1 MSWEKKTQGTKQ
13 RLFLGK
19 KKKNPEASLRKSSI
33 SPGELSPIDFADEVL
48 ESLGPVQSLLW
59 KLQP

>member
-1 MSWEKKTQGTKQ
+1 MSWEKKLKALN
-13 RLFLGK
+13 RDCFLE

-33 SPGELSPIDFADEVL
+33 SPRELSPIDFADEVL

>member
-1 MSWEKKTQGTKQ
+1 MSWGKKTQGTKQ
-13 RLFLGK
+13 RLFLG

>member
-1 MSWEKKTQGTKQ
+1 MSWEKKLKALN
-13 RLFLGK
+13 RDCFLE
-19 KKKNPEASLRKSSI
+19 KKNPEASLRKSSI